1 MLIKKI
7 FITGGAGF
15 IGSHI
20 CEEIYKKFPKSK
32 IIIFDKLTYAGNKK
46 YLENIITSSRVKF
59 VRGDIIKHYTY
70 SALLKSVDLAINI
83 AAESH
88 VDNSFIS
95 PHSFSLTNT
104 VGAHAFLL
112 QCIKNKVKKIIHIS
126 SDEIYGEKLLGKCT
140 EQQKIE
146 PTNPYSA
153 SKAAAEI
160 FINSYKYS
168 YKKEIITVRGNN
180 IYGIRQ
186 YPEKLIP
193 RCIISLLKNRKIP
206 IHGNGKNQRFYLS
219 AQDFSSA
226 IILLIKKKNNG
237 IYNIGSNESY
247 SNVNLAKL
255 ICKYLNKDPK
265 KFIKHVK
272 DRPYNDKRYSISS
285 SKIRK
290 IGWRPKFK
298 LNKDLPKIIQWYSDN
313 LYLYKGFKK

>member
-1 MLIKKI
+1 MQFKKI

-15 IGSHI
+15 IGSFI
-20 CEEIYKKFPKSK
+20 CEEIYNKFPKSK
-32 IIIFDKLTYAGNKK
+32 IIIFDKLTYAGKKK
-46 YLENIITSSRVKF
+46 YLQKIIKSSRVKF
-59 VRGDIIKHYTY
+59 VKGDIIKHKTY
-70 SALLKSVDLAINI
+70 SKLLKNVDLAINV

-95 PHSFSLTNT
+95 PLSFSLTNT
-104 VGAHAFLL
+104 LGAHIFLL
-112 QCIKNKVKKIIHIS
+112 KCIKSKVKKIVHVS
-126 SDEIYGEKLLGKCT
+126 SDEVYGEKLLGKCN

-160 FINSYKYS
+160 FINSYKYA
-168 YKKEIITVRGNN
+168 YKKEIMTVRGNN

-193 RCIISLLKNRKIP
+193 RCIISLLRNKKIP

-219 AQDFSSA
+219 AFDFAKA
-226 IILLIKKKNNG
+226 IILLVKKKNSG

-247 SNVNLAKL
+247 SNINLAKL
-255 ICKYLNKDPK
+255 ICKYLNKNPK
-265 KFIKHVK
+265 KFISFVK

-285 SKIRK
+285 LKIRK
-290 IGWRPKFK
+290 LGWKPKFNLIK
-298 LNKDLPKIIQWYSDN
+298 ELPNIIQWYSDN
-313 LYLYKGFKK
+313 LYLYKNFK

>member
-20 CEEIYKKFPKSK
+20 CEEVYKKFPKSK

-70 SALLKSVDLAINI
+70 STLLKNVDLAINV

-112 QCIKNKVKKIIHIS
+112 KCIENKVKKIIHIS

-140 EQQKIE
+140 ERQKIE

-219 AQDFSSA
+219 AQDFASA

-247 SNVNLAKL
+247 SNINLAKL

-265 KFIKHVK
+265 KFISYVK

-290 IGWRPKFK
+290 VGWKPKFS

-313 LYLYKGFKK
+313 LYLYKSFK

>member
-20 CEEIYKKFPKSK
+20 CEEVYKKFPKSK

-70 SALLKSVDLAINI
+70 STLLKNVDLAINV

-112 QCIKNKVKKIIHIS
+112 KCIENKVKKIIHIS

-140 EQQKIE
+140 ERQKIE

-219 AQDFSSA
+219 AQDFASA

-247 SNVNLAKL
+247 SNINLAKL

-265 KFIKHVK
+265 KFINYVK

-290 IGWRPKFK
+290 IGWKPKFK

>member
-1 MLIKKI
+1 MQIRKI

-32 IIIFDKLTYAGNKK
+32 IIIFDKLTYAGKKK
-46 YLENIITSSRVKF
+46 YIENIIKSPRVKF
-59 VRGDIIKHYTY
+59 VRGDIIKHQTY
-70 SALLKSVDLAINI
+70 SSLLKNIDLAINV

-95 PHSFSLTNT
+95 PLSFSLTNT
-104 VGAHAFLL
+104 VGAHTFLL
-112 QCIKNKVKKIIHIS
+112 KCIENKAKKIIHIS
-126 SDEIYGEKLLGKCT
+126 SDEIYGEKLSGKCN

-193 RCIISLLKNRKIP
+193 RCIISLLKNKKIP
-206 IHGNGKNQRFYLS
+206 IHGNGKNERFYLS
-219 AQDFSSA
+219 VQDFARA

-247 SNVNLAKL
+247 TNIELAKS
-255 ICKYLNKDPK
+255 ICKYLDKDPK
-265 KFIKHVK
+265 KFINYVK

-290 IGWRPKFK
+290 IGWKPKFN
-298 LNKDLPKIIQWYSDN
+298 LIKDLPKIVQWYSDN
-313 LYLYKGFKK
+313 LYLYKDFK

>member
-20 CEEIYKKFPKSK
+20 CEEVYKKFPKSK

-70 SALLKSVDLAINI
+70 STLLKNVDLAINI

-95 PHSFSLTNT
+95 PHFFSLTNT

-112 QCIKNKVKKIIHIS
+112 KCIENKVKKIIHIS

-140 EQQKIE
+140 ERQKIE

-219 AQDFSSA
+219 AHDFASA

-247 SNVNLAKL
+247 SNINLAKL

-265 KFIKHVK
+265 KFISYVK

-290 IGWRPKFK
+290 VGWKPKFS

-313 LYLYKGFKK
+313 LYLYKSFK

>member
-20 CEEIYKKFPKSK
+20 SEEVYKKFPKSK

-70 SALLKSVDLAINI
+70 STLLKNVDLAINI

-112 QCIKNKVKKIIHIS
+112 KCIENKVKKIIHIS

-140 EQQKIE
+140 ERQKIE

-219 AQDFSSA
+219 AQDFASA

-237 IYNIGSNESY
+237 IYNVGSNESY
-247 SNVNLAKL
+247 SNINLAKL

-265 KFIKHVK
+265 KFISYVK

-290 IGWRPKFK
+290 VGWKPKFS

-313 LYLYKGFKK
+313 LYLYKSFK

>member
-1 MLIKKI
+1 MQIRKI

-32 IIIFDKLTYAGNKK
+32 IIIFDKLTYAGKRK
-46 YLENIITSSRVKF
+46 YIENIIKSPRVKF
-59 VRGDIIKHYTY
+59 VRGDIIKHQTY
-70 SALLKSVDLAINI
+70 SSLLKNIDLAINV

-95 PHSFSLTNT
+95 PLSFSLTNT

-112 QCIKNKVKKIIHIS
+112 KCIENKTKKIIHIS
-126 SDEIYGEKLLGKCT
+126 SDEIYGEKLSGKCN

-206 IHGNGKNQRFYLS
+206 IHGDGKNERFYLS
-219 AQDFSSA
+219 VQDFARA

-247 SNVNLAKL
+247 TNIELAKS
-255 ICKYLNKDPK
+255 ICKYLDKDPK
-265 KFIKHVK
+265 KFINYVK

-290 IGWRPKFK
+290 IGWKPKFN
-298 LNKDLPKIIQWYSDN
+298 LIKDLPKIVQWYSDN
-313 LYLYKGFKK
+313 LYLYKDFK

>member
-20 CEEIYKKFPKSK
+20 CEEVYKKFPKSK

-70 SALLKSVDLAINI
+70 STLLKNVDLAINV

-112 QCIKNKVKKIIHIS
+112 KCIENKVKKIIHIS

-140 EQQKIE
+140 ERQKIE

-219 AQDFSSA
+219 AQDFASA

-247 SNVNLAKL
+247 SNINLAKL

-265 KFIKHVK
+265 KFINYVK

-290 IGWRPKFK
+290 IGWKPKFS
-298 LNKDLPKIIQWYSDN
+298 LNKDLSKIIQWYSDN
-313 LYLYKGFKK
+313 LYLYKSFK

>member
-1 MLIKKI
+1 MQIRKI

-32 IIIFDKLTYAGNKK
+32 IIIFDKLTYAGKRK
-46 YLENIITSSRVKF
+46 YIENIIKSPRVKF
-59 VRGDIIKHYTY
+59 VRGDIIKHQTY
-70 SALLKSVDLAINI
+70 SSLLKNIDLAINV

-95 PHSFSLTNT
+95 PLSFSLTNT

-112 QCIKNKVKKIIHIS
+112 KCIENKAKKIIHIS
-126 SDEIYGEKLLGKCT
+126 SDEIYGEKLSGKCN

-206 IHGNGKNQRFYLS
+206 IHGDGKNERFYLS
-219 AQDFSSA
+219 VQDFARA

-247 SNVNLAKL
+247 TNIELAKS
-255 ICKYLNKDPK
+255 ICKYLGKDPK
-265 KFIKHVK
+265 KFINHVK

-290 IGWRPKFK
+290 IGWKPKFN
-298 LNKDLPKIIQWYSDN
+298 LIKDLPKIVQWYSDN
-313 LYLYKGFKK
+313 LYLYKDFK

>member
-1 MLIKKI
+1 MQIRKI

-32 IIIFDKLTYAGNKK
+32 IIIFDKLTYAGKKK
-46 YLENIITSSRVKF
+46 YIENIIKSPRVKF
-59 VRGDIIKHYTY
+59 VRGDIIKHQTY
-70 SALLKSVDLAINI
+70 SSLLKNIDLAINV

-95 PHSFSLTNT
+95 PLSFSLTNT

-112 QCIKNKVKKIIHIS
+112 KCIENKAKKIIHIS
-126 SDEIYGEKLLGKCT
+126 SDEIYGEKLLGKCN

-193 RCIISLLKNRKIP
+193 RCIISLLKNKKIP
-206 IHGNGKNQRFYLS
+206 IHGDGKNERFYLS
-219 AQDFSSA
+219 VQDFARA

-247 SNVNLAKL
+247 TNIELAKS
-255 ICKYLNKDPK
+255 ICKYLDKDPK
-265 KFIKHVK
+265 KFINYVK

-290 IGWRPKFK
+290 IGWKPKFN
-298 LNKDLPKIIQWYSDN
+298 LIKDLPKIVQWYSDN
-313 LYLYKGFKK
+313 LYLYKDFK

>member
-20 CEEIYKKFPKSK
+20 CEEVYKKFPKSK

-59 VRGDIIKHYTY
+59 VRGDIIKHYSY
-70 SALLKSVDLAINI
+70 STLLKNVDLAINV

-95 PHSFSLTNT
+95 PHTFSLTNT

-112 QCIKNKVKKIIHIS
+112 KCIENKVKKIIHIS

-140 EQQKIE
+140 ERQKIE

-180 IYGIRQ
+180 VYGIRQ

-219 AQDFSSA
+219 AQDFASA

-237 IYNIGSNESY
+237 IYNVGSNESY
-247 SNVNLAKL
+247 SNINLAKL

-265 KFIKHVK
+265 KFISYVK

-290 IGWRPKFK
+290 VGWKPKFS

-313 LYLYKGFKK
+313 LYLYKSFK

>member
-20 CEEIYKKFPKSK
+20 CEEVYKKFPKSK

-70 SALLKSVDLAINI
+70 STLLKNVDLAINV

-112 QCIKNKVKKIIHIS
+112 KCIENKVKKIIHIS

-140 EQQKIE
+140 ERQKIE

-180 IYGIRQ
+180 VYGIRQ

-219 AQDFSSA
+219 AQDFASA

-247 SNVNLAKL
+247 SNINLAKL
-255 ICKYLNKDPK
+255 ICKLLNKDPK

-285 SKIRK
+285 SKMRK
-290 IGWRPKFK
+290 IGWKPKFS
-298 LNKDLPKIIQWYSDN
+298 LNKDLSKIIQWYSDN
-313 LYLYKGFKK
+313 LYLYKSFK

>member
-1 MLIKKI
+1 MQIRKI

-32 IIIFDKLTYAGNKK
+32 IIIFDKLTYAGKKK
-46 YLENIITSSRVKF
+46 YIENIIKSPRVKF
-59 VRGDIIKHYTY
+59 VRGDIIKHQTY
-70 SALLKSVDLAINI
+70 SSLLKNIDLAINV

-95 PHSFSLTNT
+95 PLSFSLTNT
-104 VGAHAFLL
+104 VGAHTFLL
-112 QCIKNKVKKIIHIS
+112 KCIENKVKKIIHIS
-126 SDEIYGEKLLGKCT
+126 SDEIYGEKLSGKCN

-206 IHGNGKNQRFYLS
+206 IHGDGKNERFYLS
-219 AQDFSSA
+219 VQDFARA

-247 SNVNLAKL
+247 TNIELAKS
-255 ICKYLNKDPK
+255 ICKYLDKDPK
-265 KFIKHVK
+265 KFINYVK

-290 IGWRPKFK
+290 IGWKPKFN
-298 LNKDLPKIIQWYSDN
+298 LIKDLPKIVQWYSDN
-313 LYLYKGFKK
+313 LYLYKDFK

>member
-1 MLIKKI
+1 MQIRKI

-32 IIIFDKLTYAGNKK
+32 IIIFDKLTYAGKRK
-46 YLENIITSSRVKF
+46 YIENIIKSPRVKF
-59 VRGDIIKHYTY
+59 VRGDIIKHQTY
-70 SALLKSVDLAINI
+70 SSLLKNIDLAINV

-95 PHSFSLTNT
+95 PLSFSLTNT
-104 VGAHAFLL
+104 VGAHTFLL
-112 QCIKNKVKKIIHIS
+112 KCIENKTKKIIHIS
-126 SDEIYGEKLLGKCT
+126 SDEIYGEKLSGKCN

-206 IHGNGKNQRFYLS
+206 IHGDGKNERFYLS
-219 AQDFSSA
+219 VQDFARA

-247 SNVNLAKL
+247 TNIELAKS
-255 ICKYLNKDPK
+255 ICKYLDKDPK
-265 KFIKHVK
+265 KFINYVK

-290 IGWRPKFK
+290 IGWKPKFN
-298 LNKDLPKIIQWYSDN
+298 LIKDLPKIVQWYSDN
-313 LYLYKGFKK
+313 LYLYKDFK

>member
-1 MLIKKI
+1 MQIRKI

-32 IIIFDKLTYAGNKK
+32 IIIFDKLTYAGKKK
-46 YLENIITSSRVKF
+46 YIENIIKSPRVKF
-59 VRGDIIKHYTY
+59 VRGDIIKHQTY
-70 SALLKSVDLAINI
+70 SSLLKNIDLAINV

-95 PHSFSLTNT
+95 PLSFSLTNT

-112 QCIKNKVKKIIHIS
+112 KCIENKAKKIIHIS
-126 SDEIYGEKLLGKCT
+126 SDEIYGEKLSGKCN

-206 IHGNGKNQRFYLS
+206 IHGDGKNERFYLS
-219 AQDFSSA
+219 VQDFARA

-247 SNVNLAKL
+247 TNIELAKS
-255 ICKYLNKDPK
+255 ICKYLDKDPK
-265 KFIKHVK
+265 KFINYVK

-290 IGWRPKFK
+290 IGWKPKFN
-298 LNKDLPKIIQWYSDN
+298 LIKDLPKIVQWYSDN
-313 LYLYKGFKK
+313 LYLYKDFK

>member
-1 MLIKKI
+1 MQIRKI

-32 IIIFDKLTYAGNKK
+32 IIIFDKLTYAGKRK
-46 YLENIITSSRVKF
+46 YIENIIKSPRVKF
-59 VRGDIIKHYTY
+59 VRGDIIKHQTY
-70 SALLKSVDLAINI
+70 SSLLKNIDLAINV

-95 PHSFSLTNT
+95 PLSFSLTNT
-104 VGAHAFLL
+104 VGAHTFLL
-112 QCIKNKVKKIIHIS
+112 KCIENKVKKIIHIS
-126 SDEIYGEKLLGKCT
+126 SDEIYGEKLSGKCN

-206 IHGNGKNQRFYLS
+206 IHGDGKNERFYLS
-219 AQDFSSA
+219 VQDFARA

-247 SNVNLAKL
+247 TNIELAKS
-255 ICKYLNKDPK
+255 ICKYLDKDPK
-265 KFIKHVK
+265 KFINYVK

-290 IGWRPKFK
+290 IGWKPKFN
-298 LNKDLPKIIQWYSDN
+298 LIKDLPKIVQWYSDN
-313 LYLYKGFKK
+313 LYLYKDFK

>member
-1 MLIKKI
+1 MQIRKI

-32 IIIFDKLTYAGNKK
+32 IIIFDKLTYAGKRK
-46 YLENIITSSRVKF
+46 YIENIIKSPRVKF
-59 VRGDIIKHYTY
+59 VRGDIIKHQTY
-70 SALLKSVDLAINI
+70 SSLLKNIDLAINV

-88 VDNSFIS
+88 VDNSFVS
-95 PHSFSLTNT
+95 PLSFSLTNT

-112 QCIKNKVKKIIHIS
+112 KCIENKAKKIIHIS
-126 SDEIYGEKLLGKCT
+126 SDEIYGEKLSGKCN

-206 IHGNGKNQRFYLS
+206 IHGDGKNERFYLS
-219 AQDFSSA
+219 VQDFARA

-247 SNVNLAKL
+247 TNIELAKS
-255 ICKYLNKDPK
+255 ICKYLDKDPK
-265 KFIKHVK
+265 KFINYVK

-290 IGWRPKFK
+290 IGWKPKFN
-298 LNKDLPKIIQWYSDN
+298 LIKDLPKIVQWYSDN
-313 LYLYKGFKK
+313 LYLYKDFK

>member
-1 MLIKKI
+1 MQIRKI

-32 IIIFDKLTYAGNKK
+32 IIIFDKLTYAGKRK
-46 YLENIITSSRVKF
+46 YIENIIKSPRVKF
-59 VRGDIIKHYTY
+59 VRGDIIKHQTY
-70 SALLKSVDLAINI
+70 SSLLKNIDLAINV

-95 PHSFSLTNT
+95 PLSFSLTNT

-112 QCIKNKVKKIIHIS
+112 KCIENKAKKIIHIS
-126 SDEIYGEKLLGKCT
+126 SDEIYGEKLLGKCN
-140 EQQKIE
+140 EEQKIE

-206 IHGNGKNQRFYLS
+206 IHGDGKNERFYLS
-219 AQDFSSA
+219 VQDFARA

-247 SNVNLAKL
+247 TNIELAKS
-255 ICKYLNKDPK
+255 ICKYLDKDPK
-265 KFIKHVK
+265 KFINYVK

-290 IGWRPKFK
+290 IGWKPKFN
-298 LNKDLPKIIQWYSDN
+298 LIKDLPKIVQWYSDN
-313 LYLYKGFKK
+313 LYLYKDFK

>member
-20 CEEIYKKFPKSK
+20 CEEVYKKFPKSK

-70 SALLKSVDLAINI
+70 STLLKNVDLAINV

-95 PHSFSLTNT
+95 PHFFSLTNT

-112 QCIKNKVKKIIHIS
+112 KCIENKVKKIIHIS

-140 EQQKIE
+140 ERQKIE

-219 AQDFSSA
+219 AHDFASA

-247 SNVNLAKL
+247 SNINLARL

-265 KFIKHVK
+265 KFISYVK

-290 IGWRPKFK
+290 VGWKPKFS

-313 LYLYKGFKK
+313 LYLYKSFK